1 MRRLL
6 AIALSAVLAL
16 LAVPALA
23 QGASAASDGFSVQG
37 GKIYDA
43 NGNQFVPVGVN
54 HAHAWYPSQ
63 TQSFADIRAAG
74 ANTVR
79 VVLSGGRYGTSSA
92 SDVSAVIERCK
103 QNQLVCILE
112 NHDTTGYGED
122 GSARSLASAA
132 QYWTS
137 IASVLRGQERYVM
150 INIGNEPFGNSGF
163 QSWTTDTIAAIQTLR
178 GAGLAHTLVVDAPN
192 WGQDWSFT
200 MRDNAPTVA
209 AADGNVVFSVHM
221 YGVFDTGAEV
231 RAYLDSF
238 TSRGLPIMV
247 GEFGDHHSDGNPD
260 EATIMSYT
268 RSQGIG
274 MLGWSWS
281 GNGSGVEYLDMVNG
295 FSASSLTSWG
305 QRFVH
310 GADGLKARNAP
321 VASVYGGDGGGD
333 GGGGDGGT
341 GTAPNGYPYCASA
354 SSDPDGDGWGWE
366 NSASCVVRGSSADTG
381 SGGGSGSGSTAP
393 NGYPYCASASSDPD
407 GDGWGWE
414 NSASC
419 VVRGSSADR

>member
-6 AIALSAVLAL
+6 AIALSVVLAL

-43 NGNQFVPVGVN
+43 NGNRFVPVGVN

-103 QNQLVCILE
+103 QNQLVCVLE

-163 QSWTTDTIAAIQTLR
+163 QDWTTDTIAAIQTLR

-200 MRDNAPTVA
+200 MRDNAPAVA
-209 AADGNVVFSVHM
+209 ASDGNVVFSVHM

-247 GEFGDHHSDGNPD
+247 GEFGDNHSDGNPD

-295 FSASSLTSWG
+295 FSASSLTPWG
-305 QRFVH
+305 ERFVR
-310 GADGLKARNAP
+310 GADGLQVRNAP
-321 VASVYGGDGGGD
+321 VASVYGDD
-333 GGGGDGGT
+333 GGGGGDDGAS
-341 GTAPNGYPYCASA
+341 TAPNGYPYCASA

-366 NSASCVVRGSSADTG
+366 SSASCVVRGSSADTG
-381 SGGGSGSGSTAP
+381 SGGGSGGGSTAP

-414 NSASC
+414 SSASC

>member
-1 MRRLL
+1 MRRLF

-23 QGASAASDGFSVQG
+23 QGASAANDGFSVRG
-37 GKIYDA
+37 GNIYDA
-43 NGNQFVPVGVN
+43 NGNQFVPVGAN

-103 QNQLVCILE
+103 RNQLVCILE

-122 GSARSLASAA
+122 GSARSLANAA
-132 QYWTS
+132 RYWTS
-137 IASVLRGQERYVM
+137 IASALRGQERYVM
-150 INIGNEPFGNSGF
+150 INIGNEPFGNSGY
-163 QSWTTDTIAAIQTLR
+163 QNWTRDTVAAIQTLR
-178 GAGLAHTLVVDAPN
+178 GAGLDHTLVVDAPN

-209 AADGNVVFSVHM
+209 AADSNVVFSIHM
-221 YGVFDTGAEV
+221 YGVFDTAAEV

-238 TSRGLPIMV
+238 TSRRLAIMV
-247 GEFGDHHSDGNPD
+247 GEFGDNHSDGNPD

-295 FSASSLTSWG
+295 FSASSLTPWG
-305 QRFVH
+305 QRFIN

-321 VASVYGGDGGGD
+321 VASVYGGGGD
-333 GGGGDGGT
+333 GGV

-354 SSDPDGDGWGWE
+354 SSDPDRDGWGWE
-366 NSASCVVRGSSADTG
+366 SNTSCVVRGSSADTG

-393 NGYPYCASASSDPD
+393 NGYPYCASASSDPE